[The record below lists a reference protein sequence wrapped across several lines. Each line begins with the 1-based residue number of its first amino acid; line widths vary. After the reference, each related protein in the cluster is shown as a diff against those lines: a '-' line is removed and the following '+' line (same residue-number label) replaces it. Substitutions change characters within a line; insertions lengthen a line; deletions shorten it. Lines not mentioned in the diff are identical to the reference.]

1 MRKKMF
7 SALLVLN
14 AIALFAQMEPLERG
28 NKAFEYK
35 DYSNAID
42 SYEEVLKTEPN
53 NIEALRKVAHAYKA
67 SYLLSE
73 SAEMLSQLV
82 ALPAHT
88 AADDLA
94 FGQVLMQQGK
104 YEKAKVQFDNYAAA
118 QPELGRYFAKA
129 AENALK
135 LSKDEPLFVVKNLG
149 LNSDAADF
157 CAATYSPQ
165 QIVFASTR
173 DPQTQKSKAAVPAR
187 LFVATQNSK
196 DDFTNVK
203 LEKRALNDKE
213 SEGPVAYNSGA
224 TAGVFARNNIKN
236 GVTPLPNTGM
246 KQDLFFGTV
255 KSLGLWLEVKPFIGN
270 QTDCSMAYPFITE
283 NGKTL
288 YFASDM
294 AGGQGG
300 FDIYKS
306 ENIGGKWTAPI
317 NLGDKVNTAGD
328 EITPFVEDNTLAFSS
343 NWLMGLG
350 GFDVFELEMQDEN
363 AVPVHLGTGVNSAGD
378 DFGYTYNS
386 RLNYGFLTSNR
397 EGGKGQ
403 EDIYHITKKQAKV
416 VAIAPSNTEKSSE
429 VAAVDA
435 PKEVVAE
442 YKSSTVV
449 PNSNRATKH
458 IGNELKEKIQQ
469 NQQVAAENTPA
480 AVEVIAAVAK
490 TEAAPTISDVA
501 AAEVALI
508 ESTPATIAPAMEPV
522 APQTEAAVEGLSQGF
537 VIDANTKQPLEGV
550 AIKCTNKTDKKESQ
564 QQVLTDA
571 KGAYFLQ
578 INPNTQYWIEYAV
591 PDYKGDFQ
599 QFTTN
604 DAQYDLGYM
613 SLKPRVS
620 GLTPIAFGLPSPAP
634 EAKQKGALASPSL
647 RNNPAAA
654 TDQTVYEIHVTATEE
669 PLSAAKEEDLRKHGT
684 LYKVKKE
691 AFYLYKLGWYDN
703 INCATTTCEKIQ
715 SLGYKS
721 AMATPK
727 KVNPNTSETQMR
739 LKIGGQKAS
748 CPAERPGTGGKIPA
762 PKPPKDTLK
771 DAPKEVGKETVK
783 EYKAPTNPVAASQ
796 TPEEAIEEGAILDA
810 DPEAAKRAEDDGFL
824 YYIQLGSFDPS
835 RKIVFSKIEKL
846 KLGKISK
853 QKAADGRAMYML
865 GTFNSR
871 DTAYK
876 ARKMISET
884 GEVNGAFI
892 LKYDKEGN
900 KVQ

>member
-35 DYSNAID
+35 DYSNAIE

-88 AADDLA
+88 TADDLA

-157 CAATYSPQ
+157 CAAIYSPQ
-165 QIVFASTR
+165 QIVFTSTR
-173 DPQTQKSKAAVPAR
+173 DPQTQKSKTAVPAR

-255 KSLGLWLEVKPFIGN
+255 KSLGLWLEIKPFIGN

-416 VAIAPSNTEKSSE
+416 VAIAPSNPEKSSE
-429 VAAVDA
+429 MAAADA

-442 YKSSTVV
+442 YKSSTIV

-469 NQQVAAENTPA
+469 NQQVAVEGTPA
-480 AVEVIAAVAK
+480 AAEAIAEGAKVETAPVA
-490 TEAAPTISDVA
+490 TEVVAEAAPA
-501 AAEVALI
+501 A
-508 ESTPATIAPAMEPV
+508 PV
-522 APQTEAAVEGLSQGF
+522 ADVSAPQAEAAVVGLSQGF

-550 AIKCTNKTDKKESQ
+550 AIKCTNKTDRKEPQ

-571 KGAYFLQ
+571 KGAYSLQ
-578 INPNTQYWIEYAV
+578 ISPNTQYWIEYAV

-604 DAQYDLGYM
+604 DAQYDLGFM

-620 GLTPIAFGLPSPAP
+620 GLTPIAFGLPSPTP

-647 RNNPAAA
+647 RNTAE
-654 TDQTVYEIHVTATEE
+654 QTVYEIHVTATEE

-727 KVNPNTSETQMR
+727 KVNPNTNETQMR

-771 DAPKEVGKETVK
+771 DAPKEIVKDTPKETVK
-783 EYKAPTNPVAASQ
+783 EYTARTNAVAASQ
-796 TPEEAIEEGAILDA
+796 TPEENIEEGAILDA
-810 DPEAAKRAEDDGFL
+810 DPEASKRAEDDGFL

-846 KLGKISK
+846 KIGKISK
-853 QKAADGRAMYML
+853 QKATDGRAMYLL
-865 GTFNSR
+865 GTFKSR
-871 DTAYK
+871 DMAYK